1 MLHEDRPR
9 ERIFSHGPTRVTTE
23 ELVALVLGT
32 GRPGRNAVEV
42 ARDLL
47 RESGGVT
54 ALARAAPRELVG
66 VSGIG
71 EARAARLCAAF
82 DLGRRAIESTT
93 DRTSGLGSAQDVW
106 LRLRPRLAGL
116 SVELFVVLA
125 LDVKNVVIDEIEVA
139 RGCLTGVDVHPREV
153 FRPLIRQSAASAVVA
168 HNHPSGDTQP
178 STEDIVLTRRLREV
192 GEIVGI
198 PILDHVI
205 VTPTGY
211 ASIAEVL
218 GAE

>member
-9 ERIFSHGPTRVTTE
+9 ERLFTYGPDRVTTE
-23 ELVALVLGT
+23 ELVALILGT

-71 EARAARLCAAF
+71 AARAARLCAAF
-82 DLGRRAIESTT
+82 DLGRRAIELIPDRST
-93 DRTSGLGSAQDVW
+93 GLAGAQDVW
-106 LRLRPRLAGL
+106 LRLRPRLANL
-116 SVELFVVLA
+116 AVELFVVLA

-139 RGCLTGVDVHPREV
+139 RGHLTGVDVHPREV
-153 FRPLIRQSAASAVVA
+153 FRPLIRQSAAAAVVA

-178 STEDIVLTRRLREV
+178 SIEDIALTRRLRQA

-198 PILDHVI
+198 PILDHVVI
-205 VTPTGY
+205 TQTSY